1 MCGSGAPLE
10 RVFGFWRT
18 ALLYLVSGLYGAL
31 ASAVFLPGVVSVG
44 ASASVFGLI
53 GAYWGDIA
61 LNYCA
66 KCTLR
71 GTGIRELIVA
81 TVPNV
86 LVGGK
91 SIGGGTE
98 LSELNKKGKLKPLL
112 AEAGCEFAGGRL

>member
-1 MCGSGAPLE
+1 MRYTLIELDECGEG
-10 RVFGFWRT
+10 RN
-18 ALLYLVSGLYGAL
+18 
-31 ASAVFLPGVVSVG
+31 
-44 ASASVFGLI
+44 
-53 GAYWGDIA
+53 GDVQTI
-61 LNYCA
+61 LHE
-66 KCTLR
+66 L
-71 GTGIRELIVA
+71 TGRK